1 MNIISKQTIFDYMEI
16 EILGD
21 LERLKLCLEN
31 IDDEVLCNMLINKR
45 GKGRDDFPV
54 RVMLNLTYA
63 MKIFGHRSVESF
75 RRELSRNSQ
84 LRKVCGLKDEDYLYL
99 GKRKTLIPK
108 ARVFTNF
115 FNSLVKC
122 QEQLNSMFEDDVKYM
137 YDNLEGFGSDCAF
150 DGKLLDSYAKR
161 DNKESTTKEENKDYR
176 RENDASWTCKTYHFS
191 DGTKKSTW
199 HFGFES
205 HILVDANYGLPIW
218 HKEETA
224 SVSEQ
229 KVANEMI
236 EDLDKNRK
244 YVLDKMNNFM
254 ADAGYDDGK
263 RNALLKDKY
272 NINPLVDIRHMWQEE
287 TLKEI
292 DNQPLAYNEDGEV
305 FYIKDIKTGEYE
317 KLKYLGY
324 DNQRK
329 CLRYGFKYD
338 NKNKV
343 FRIPISIDRRI
354 FLPVARDSAKFKRLY
369 KKRTEV
375 ERLNGRLDRDYMFN
389 DHFIRG
395 KKKMNMMVTLSFIIM
410 LTMAKGHIKNKQ
422 SNIRSLIKI

>member
-1 MNIISKQTIFDYMEI
+1 MNTITQKTIFDYMEI
-16 EILGD
+16 EVLGD

-31 IDDEVLCNMLINKR
+31 IDDAKLCNKLEEMR
-45 GKGRDDFPV
+45 GNGRNDFPV
-54 RVMLNLTYA
+54 RVMLNFTYA

-115 FNSLVKC
+115 FKSLVKC
-122 QEQLNSMFEDDVKYM
+122 QKELESMFEEKVKYM
-137 YDNLEGFGSDCAF
+137 YEHLEDYGKDCAL

-161 DNKESTTKEENKDYR
+161 NNKKSTTDENKKDYR
-176 RENDASWTCKTYHFS
+176 RENDATWTCKSYIFA

-199 HFGFES
+199 HHGFEA
-205 HILVDANYGLPIW
+205 HILCDATYGLPIW
-218 HKEETA
+218 KKLETA
-224 SVSEQ
+224 NVSEQ
-229 KVANEMI
+229 TVANDML
-236 EDLDKNRK
+236 EDLEKNHK
-244 YVLDKMNNFM
+244 YVLDTMNNFL

-272 NINPLVDIRHMWQEE
+272 NINPLVDIRHLWKDEE
-287 TLKEI
+287 LREV
-292 DNQPLAYNEDGEV
+292 DNQPLAYNEDGDV
-305 FYIKDIKTGEYE
+305 YYIKDITSGEYE

-324 DNQRK
+324 DKQRK
-329 CLRYGFKYD
+329 CLRYGFKYND
-338 NKNKV
+338 NKV
-343 FRIPISIDRRI
+343 FRIPISTDRRI
-354 FLPVARDSAKFKRLY
+354 FIPVARDSKKYERLY

-375 ERLNGRLDRDYMFN
+375 ERLNGRIDRDYMFN

-395 KKKMNMMVTLSFIIM
+395 KKKMDMMLTLSFVIM
-410 LTMAKGHIKNKQ
+410 LSMAKGHIENKQ
-422 SNIRSLIKI
+422 ENIRSLIN